1 MKEKIIY
8 VGSFMLAFV
17 LVTGLLIYL
26 NSIYKN
32 IFAFDFSV
40 PVKTASVIK
49 KTDQKTIEKPVPKDS
64 TIANN
69 VAQKNLASKIDSMQ
83 SKITNV
89 AVKDSA
95 ALQKENA
102 KLAEEKKPAV
112 AIQQTVLK
120 EPVKVEQTNKNFAR
134 RDSLQKEWV
143 KNTAKLYESM
153 DSRKAA
159 KIIQGYSDNIARD
172 LLLTMKKKKAAE
184 ILAEFKP
191 ETVTRIISAV
201 Q

>member
-1 MKEKIIY
+1 
-8 VGSFMLAFV
+8 MLAFV